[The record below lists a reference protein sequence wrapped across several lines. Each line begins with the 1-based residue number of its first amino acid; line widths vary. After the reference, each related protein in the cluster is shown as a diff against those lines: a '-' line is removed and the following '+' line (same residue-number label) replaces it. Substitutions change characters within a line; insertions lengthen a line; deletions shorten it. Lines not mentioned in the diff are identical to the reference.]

1 MKKESSYRYYSRLVK
16 GVEQGKDRS
25 KSKRKQRKRKR

>member
-1 MKKESSYRYYSRLVK
+1 MKRESSYRYYSRLMR

-25 KSKRKQRKRKR
+25 KAKKKKRKKK

>member
-1 MKKESSYRYYSRLVK
+1 MKKESSYRYYSRLMR

-25 KSKRKQRKRKR
+25 KARKKKRKKK